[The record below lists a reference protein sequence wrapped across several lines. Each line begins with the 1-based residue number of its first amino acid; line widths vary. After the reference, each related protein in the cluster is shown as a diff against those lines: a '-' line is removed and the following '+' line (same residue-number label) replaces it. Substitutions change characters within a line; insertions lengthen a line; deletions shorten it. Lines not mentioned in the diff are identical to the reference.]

1 MKNKNITINLTA
13 KEAQY
18 IKDIL
23 NGVSHLIDEYIV
35 DGSNYTEKEMN
46 EAREAFMKL
55 P

>member
-1 MKNKNITINLTA
+1 MKNKNIIIKLTE

-35 DGSNYTEKEMN
+35 DRSDYSEEEMN

>member
-1 MKNKNITINLTA
+1 MKNKNITINLTP
-13 KEAQY
+13 KEAKY
-18 IKDIL
+18 IKDVL

-35 DGSNYTEKEMN
+35 DSSDYSEEEMN

>member
-1 MKNKNITINLTA
+1 MNNKNTIIKLTA

-18 IKDIL
+18 IRDVL

-35 DGSNYTEKEMN
+35 DGSNYTEEEMN
-46 EAREAFMKL
+46 EAREALMKL